1 MKRLLFLI
9 LSFALLLPLSAQK
22 RNTTTKRTTTSTSK
36 TTKKK
41 TTSSATK
48 VDKKTQ
54 LKNEQAATQKKR
66 QQSQAQL
73 AQLNKSVKSNLDSVL
88 ILDNQIGKHQASV
101 DSLNKDI
108 IHLDST
114 IDTLNVQ
121 LTKLQKD
128 LEVKKKRYAKA
139 VVYMRRTRSLQS
151 KLMFILS
158 ADNFSQMV
166 RRLRYLQE
174 YSTFQKAQG
183 ELLKEKQNEVREK
196 QNALLAAKAQK
207 QDNLQQV
214 EAKKKS
220 LQGLKTSCQSKVD
233 FLNKNIATVQQ
244 QIKEYQQKEASLNAE
259 IDRIIQAEIE
269 AARRAEAERK
279 RKAEE
284 ARKKAEAEA
293 RDKARRLAEAKAAAE
308 RARKAEADA
317 KAARKAAKTEAER
330 ATAKAAEEKAKEE
343 VRAAEEEVKVAAKAE
358 KENKTKIEAWKSN
371 DTSADAKLSSN
382 FTSNK
387 GRLPMPITGS
397 YSVVGHYGNYSVAGL
412 RNVTLD
418 NKGIDI
424 RGQQGCQ
431 ARAVFDGQVSSVF
444 QYSGSYIV
452 MLRHGSYISV
462 YSGLKSVNV
471 SKGQKV
477 KTRDTLGA
485 VGTNADGNYVLH
497 FQLRQESTRLNPEA
511 WVR

>member
-1 MKRLLFLI
+1 MKRILLLI
-9 LSFALLLPLSAQK
+9 LSIAFLLPLSAQK
-22 RNTTTKRTTTSTSK
+22 RNTTTRRTTTTT

-41 TTSSATK
+41 TPAAK

-54 LKNEQAATQKKR
+54 LKNEQAATQKARKE
-66 QQSQAQL
+66 SQAQL
-73 AQLNKSVKSNLDSVL
+73 AQLNKSVKSSLDSVL
-88 ILDNQIGKHQASV
+88 ILDNQIGKHQTSI
-101 DSLNKDI
+101 DSLNQDI
-108 IHLDST
+108 VSLDAN
-114 IDTLNVQ
+114 IVTLNAE

-128 LEVKKKRYAKA
+128 LAVKKKRYAKA
-139 VVYMRRTRSLQS
+139 VVSMRKTRSVQS
-151 KLMFILS
+151 KLMFIFS

-166 RRLRYLQE
+166 RRMRYMQE

-183 ELLKEKQNEVREK
+183 ELLKEKQEEVKEK
-196 QNALLAAKAQK
+196 QNELLAAKAQK
-207 QDNLQQV
+207 EANLHQV
-214 EAKKKS
+214 EEKKKS
-220 LQGLKTSCQSKVD
+220 LQGMKTNCQSKVD
-233 FLNKNIATVQQ
+233 FLNKNIATVQK
-244 QIKEYQQKEASLNAE
+244 QITEYQKKEASLNAE
-259 IDRIIQAEIE
+259 IDRIIKAEIE

-293 RDKARRLAEAKAAAE
+293 REKARKLAEAKAAAE
-308 RARKAEADA
+308 RARKAEAEA
-317 KAARKAAKTEAER
+317 AAARKAAKTEAEKT
-330 ATAKAAEEKAKEE
+330 AAKAAEEKAKAATK
-343 VRAAEEEVKVAAKAE
+343 AAEADVKVAAAAE
-358 KENKTKIEAWKSN
+358 KENRTKIEAWKS
-371 DTSADAKLSSN
+371 DTSSDAKLSSN

-397 YSVVGHYGNYSVAGL
+397 YSVVGHYGNYTVSGL

-424 RGQQGCQ
+424 RGQQGCA

-444 QYSGSYIV
+444 QYGGAYIV

-462 YSGLKSVNV
+462 YSGLSSVSV
-471 SKGQKV
+471 RKGQNV

-485 VGTNADGNYVLH
+485 VGQNSDGNYVLH
-497 FQLRQESTRLNPEA
+497 FQLRNESARLNPEA

>member
-1 MKRLLFLI
+1 M
-9 LSFALLLPLSAQK
+9 AAQK
-22 RNTTTKRTTTSTSK
+22 RNTTATRKTTTVSK
-36 TTKKK
+36 STTK
-41 TTSSATK
+41 TAPAK

-88 ILDNQIGKHQASV
+88 ILDNQIGKHQSSI
-101 DSLNKDI
+101 DSLNHDI
-108 IHLDST
+108 VGLEAN
-114 IDTLNVQ
+114 IDTLNAQ
-121 LTKLQKD
+121 LDKLHKD
-128 LEVKKKRYAKA
+128 LDIRKKRYAKA
-139 VVYMRRTRSLQS
+139 VVYMRRTRSVQS

-158 ADNFSQMV
+158 ADNFSQMM
-166 RRLRYLQE
+166 RRIRYMQE

-183 ELLKEKQNEVREK
+183 ELLKEKQQEVRNK
-196 QNALLAAKAQK
+196 QNELLAAKAQK
-207 QDNLQQV
+207 ETSLQQV
-214 EAKKKS
+214 EEKKKS
-220 LQGLKTSCQSKVD
+220 LLHLKTSCQSKVE

-244 QIKEYQQKEASLNAE
+244 QIKEYQKKEASLNAE
-259 IDRIIQAEIE
+259 IDRIVQAEIE

-293 RDKARRLAEAKAAAE
+293 REKARRLAEAKAAAE

-317 KAARKAAKTEAER
+317 IAARKAAKTDEAK
-330 ATAKAAEEKAKEE
+330 AAAKAAEEKAKADAK
-343 VRAAEEEVKVAAKAE
+343 AAEAEVKVAAKEE
-358 KENKTKIEAWKSN
+358 KENRAKIEAWKSN
-371 DTSADAKLSSN
+371 DASGDAKLSSN
-382 FTSNK
+382 FSSNK

-397 YSVVGHYGNYSVAGL
+397 YNVVGHYGNYSVAGL

-444 QYSGSYIV
+444 QYGGYYIV

-462 YSGLKSVNV
+462 YSGLSSVSV

-485 VGTNADGNYVLH
+485 VGTNSDGNYVLH
-497 FQLRQESTRLNPEA
+497 FQLRNESSRLNPEA